1 MARRDN
7 GYRDHGRGSRS
18 GHERPSLRHWVDDVI
33 AEAAALDHRNRYER
47 ERSPYDSRDE
57 IFEALEHLARRIGA
71 NERADRPVSPQ
82 THNHD
87 VRDLETTLKALLARA
102 GAGSEPDSR
111 PDPVAQAI
119 TNLERRLDDISTRID
134 SRFEATASRA
144 DPLLD
149 GIRQRLETLAT
160 RIDAPPQTR
169 LDPDHEARLGR
180 IEEALNGLS
189 NSVTRHE
196 SAAVSARDAD
206 RMSWSRDIVNATAA
220 NPELVSAV
228 REIAERQKALEANF
242 DPDTTMR
249 AIDGRL
255 ARYSDD
261 LARRIDEAPRNAV
274 ADLQE
279 RLRAMIDE
287 PSQTMR
293 GEVGRLQA
301 QVANLQD
308 EISNAVS
315 GTSLAAIVDEVRHL
329 SGKLDE
335 ARRSGTVTEGLSRI
349 EREMTAIREVVQT
362 ATPREALVEIDSKIG
377 ALARRLDEFG
387 AATDPDTV
395 KRISAQLGHVQR
407 VVSEAMP
414 LEAFKTLVSNIQSI
428 DSKLTQLSSRSDTA
442 AIESLRAEIVGMRDV
457 MAKPPAPI
465 PAFDELRDEIKGLRS
480 TMARPPA
487 STPAFDELRDEI
499 RGLRTTMDKP
509 PTPQPP
515 AFDPTVLD
523 DFRGR
528 FERLQHSVARQSG
541 TETAI
546 KALEAQL
553 QSLGTRID
561 GATRPQIP
569 ETLVEDIRSQ
579 IGEIAKRSPAM
590 PFAAI
595 EKQIG
600 DLTGKIDAIS
610 RRGGER
616 GLESLEAHIKTLAD
630 RFGEITPASSRDP
643 LIETLH
649 ENFEAL
655 RSSTHTN
662 ERRTAETL
670 SAVHDT
676 LIKVMDRLDTLDRKT
691 VQPTERQVQV
701 ERQIIEP
708 RLPTAQTIETAR
720 TTQPLPSLPQQADA
734 APDPAPR
741 ENSARGVIAAARA
754 AAMRAAEQLKSE
766 PAPAPAAKQTREVP
780 VHSAGDDAPLE
791 PGSGRPGM
799 ALQPQLQTP
808 LQVPAASVPAATLAP
823 AQAIDPA
830 MAGENLRQ
838 SFIAAARRAAQAA
851 TAEAE
856 AKPTKSK
863 TALKL
868 ESLGAKAKAKPEP
881 ARTEDSSSEAKAGF
895 VGKIVD
901 TLKTRRKQV
910 VMTMGALV
918 IVIGALQVVSLLSG
932 PTGNSAQAPA
942 PAAPS
947 VAATTQT
954 GAPVRSEARIAPGS
968 ANEAARTASTSP
980 ATPGAN
986 PEVARAGVPELPQ
999 GITSGR
1005 LRQAVEAG
1013 EARAIYEVGIRLFE
1027 GRGVQRDS
1035 AAAARW
1041 LRLAADQD
1049 HAPAIYRL
1057 GNMLERGD
1065 AVVRRDIPEAMRLYE
1080 RAAAAGNRKAMHN
1093 LAALVAA
1100 SNPPDYERAF
1110 RLFDQAANLGLVDSQ
1125 YNLAVL
1131 HVNGLGTRQ
1140 NLVEAYRWFAISAQN
1155 GDQEAG
1161 RQRDQIGAR
1170 LEGQALITTR
1180 TAAQGFRP
1188 QAMNAAAN
1196 EEIIPA
1202 HVWEDTAER
1211 PTTSSPV
1218 TASGVPQRPTELGVN
1233 VGTGRRS

>member
-1 MARRDN
+1 M
-7 GYRDHGRGSRS
+7 
-18 GHERPSLRHWVDDVI
+18 RHWVDDVI

-47 ERSPYDSRDE
+47 ERSSYDSRDE

-82 THNHD
+82 TQNHD
-87 VRDLETTLKALLARA
+87 VRDVETALRALLARA
-102 GAGSEPDSR
+102 GAGSEPDNR

-160 RIDAPPQTR
+160 RIDAPAQTR
-169 LDPDHEARLGR
+169 IDPDHEARLAR

-189 NSVTRHE
+189 SSVTRHQ
-196 SAAVSARDAD
+196 SATVSARDAD

-228 REIAERQKALEANF
+228 REIAERQKALEASF
-242 DPDTTMR
+242 DPDTAMR

-287 PSQTMR
+287 PSQSMR

-335 ARRSGTVTEGLSRI
+335 ARRTGNVTEGLGRI
-349 EREMTAIREVVQT
+349 EREMSAIREVVQT

-377 ALARRLDEFG
+377 TLARRLDEFG

-395 KRISAQLGHVQR
+395 KRISAQLGQVQR

-428 DSKLTQLSSRSDTA
+428 DSKLTQLSSRSDTD
-442 AIESLRAEIVGMRDV
+442 AIEALRAEIVGMRDV
-457 MAKPPAPI
+457 MAQPPAPI
-465 PAFDELRDEIKGLRS
+465 
-480 TMARPPA
+480 
-487 STPAFDELRDEI
+487 PAFDELRDEI

-509 PTPQPP
+509 QAPQPP

-561 GATRPQIP
+561 DAARPQIP

-579 IGEIAKRSPAM
+579 IGEIAKRSPEM

-610 RRGGER
+610 RRGGDR

-643 LIETLH
+643 LIATLH

-655 RSSTHTN
+655 RSSTHNN

-691 VQPTERQVQV
+691 LQPAERPVT
-701 ERQIIEP
+701 EP
-708 RLPTAQTIETAR
+708 RLPTAQTIEPAR
-720 TTQPLPSLPQQADA
+720 ATQPLSTPQPQTEA

-766 PAPAPAAKQTREVP
+766 PAPAPAAKPTREVP
-780 VHSAGDDAPLE
+780 AHSSGDDAPLE

-799 ALQPQLQTP
+799 ALQPQLQMP
-808 LQVPAASVPAATLAP
+808 LQIPAASIPAANPAP
-823 AQAIDPA
+823 VQAMDPA

-856 AKPTKSK
+856 AKPAKSK

-881 ARTEDSSSEAKAGF
+881 AQTEDTSSEPKAGF
-895 VGKIVD
+895 VGKFVD

-918 IVIGALQVVSLLSG
+918 ILIGALQVVSLLTGPSG
-932 PTGNSAQAPA
+932 QSAQTPA
-942 PAAPS
+942 PAPS
-947 VAATTQT
+947 VAATAQT
-954 GAPVRSEARIAPGS
+954 GAPARSEARIAPGS
-968 ANEAARTASTSP
+968 SSDAARTASTSP
-980 ATPGAN
+980 AAPGA
-986 PEVARAGVPELPQ
+986 PPAAVRANVPELPQ
-999 GITSGR
+999 GITSAR

-1041 LRLAADQD
+1041 FRIAADQD

-1100 SNPPDYERAF
+1100 ANPPDYERAF

-1140 NLVEAYRWFAISAQN
+1140 NLTEAYRWFAISAQN

-1170 LEGQALITTR
+1170 LEGQALIATR

-1218 TASGVPQRPTELGVN
+1218 SASGVPQRPTELGVN